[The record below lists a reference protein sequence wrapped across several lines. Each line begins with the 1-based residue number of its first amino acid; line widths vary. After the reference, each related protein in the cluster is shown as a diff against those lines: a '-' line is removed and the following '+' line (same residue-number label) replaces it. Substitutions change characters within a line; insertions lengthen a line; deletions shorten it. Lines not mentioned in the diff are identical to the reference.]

1 MVGLIVQSI
10 QKSDNLLFEQ
20 AFLKSGCEVWLAPAE
35 GLYLRQVRFDDY
47 NKKDNN
53 YDPIELDEI
62 EVNKLK
68 NLGLF

>member
-20 AFLKSGCEVWLAPAE
+20 AFLKIGCEVWLAPAE

-53 YDPIELDEI
+53 YDPIELDEN
-62 EVNKLK
+62 EVNKLR